1 MKQTILVST
10 LIVSALLIGS
20 LALAGPGGSG
30 FGKGDC
36 KGGKGGAMSSEQH
49 EERMGRKL
57 AMMTTLLD
65 LSAEQQTQIEA
76 LFNQQY
82 LEKQKVRE
90 QMEANRDAMQQAKT
104 AIPFNEAD
112 FRAKAAVQAE
122 LKTDM
127 MVAHA
132 KLKQQIHAVLTP
144 QQQKKADDLGDMMG
158 DERGKGRHHGGDRF

>member
-36 KGGKGGAMSSEQH
+36 QGNKGGAMSSEQH

-65 LSAEQQTQIEA
+65 LTAEQQTQIEA
-76 LFNQQY
+76 LFNQQHQR
-82 LEKQKVRE
+82 KQEAYE
-90 QMEANRDAMQQAKT
+90 QMKASRDVVHQART

-112 FRAKAAVQAE
+112 FRAKVAVQAE

-144 QQQKKADDLGDMMG
+144 QQQKKADNLGDMMG
-158 DERGKGRHHGGDRF
+158 DERGKGRHHCGDRF